1 MCLLFIVCI
10 VCRCCCLWLS
20 VVINVLFDLYVSSLR
35 RGHASFLCIVPSLTD
50 DLRRESSFVVATAC
64 GCLLFTSCVV
74 TFICCGG
81 FVVFVYGLYI
91 YIYIYICMC
100 YVLVLGRHLVIAIVY
115 DCCCHSCLK
124 IYILWGGRFAVF
136 LRCREDE
143 LKWEGFGL
151 PESTYHPN
159 SGRIR
164 LAA

>member
-91 YIYIYICMC
+91 YIYIYICVCVMYLC
-100 YVLVLGRHLVIAIVY
+100 
-115 DCCCHSCLK
+115 
-124 IYILWGGRFAVF
+124 WGGISSLLLFMIVVVIRVLRFIYCGGGVSLF
-136 LRCREDE
+136 
-143 LKWEGFGL
+143 F
-151 PESTYHPN
+151 S
-159 SGRIR
+159 
-164 LAA
+164 AAAKMS